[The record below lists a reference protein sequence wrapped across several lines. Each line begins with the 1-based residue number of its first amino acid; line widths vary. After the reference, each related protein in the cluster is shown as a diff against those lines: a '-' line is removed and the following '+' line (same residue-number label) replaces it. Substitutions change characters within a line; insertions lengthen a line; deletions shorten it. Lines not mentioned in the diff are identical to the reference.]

1 MFNRTSRKVK
11 DFTQTPID
19 YISVDL
25 EYKKLRETTKHNSKA
40 CSKVNKVRTSK
51 HLEMVNRT

>member
-1 MFNRTSRKVK
+1 MHAATEVNKARTSKHLEMVNRTQRKVK

-25 EYKKLRETTKHNSKA
+25 DYKKLKRGEKF
-40 CSKVNKVRTSK
+40 
-51 HLEMVNRT
+51 